1 MVIISQEKG
10 GDHMKFIRLFETK
23 NKDKLKNHKRKR
35 LFKKIW
41 YWTKF
46 TFLVLA
52 FVYVF
57 CGITFLVFSTF
68 NCL

>member
-1 MVIISQEKG
+1 MLNEDFSLYELIYDYK
-10 GDHMKFIRLFETK
+10 ETK